1 MTSPKS
7 SPDEPPDMTDGE
19 RDTVL
24 VPGGR
29 DVRATLDGPGTTA
42 EACVVACPP
51 HPQMGGRRT
60 DRRLRA
66 VSDALAERDV
76 ACLRFDYGPWD
87 EGEGERTDARNA
99 LAWARERYETVGLFG
114 YSFGGAVALL
124 AAAAESGDGT
134 PPAATTVLAPAAR
147 LEAGLDAADA
157 VASIDCPLQVVYGE
171 RDTTADWEP
180 VVERAREAGAEVVG
194 MSADHHFVGQ
204 DAKVGELAA
213 GFLAPRL

>member
-1 MTSPKS
+1 
-7 SPDEPPDMTDGE
+7 MTDSE
-19 RDTVL
+19 RESVL

-29 DVRATLDGPGTTA
+29 DVRATLDGSEGA

-66 VSDALAERDV
+66 VSDHLVERGI

-87 EGEGERTDARNA
+87 EGSGERTDARNA
-99 LAWARERYETVGLFG
+99 LGWAQERFDRVGLFG

-124 AAAAESGDGT
+124 AAAAESGAGT
-134 PPAATTVLAPAAR
+134 PPVAVSVLAPAAR
-147 LEAGLDAADA
+147 LSAELDAVTA
-157 VASIDCPLQVVYGE
+157 VAAIDCPLRVVYGA

-180 VVERAREAGAEVVG
+180 VAERAREVGSDVVEL
-194 MSADHHFVGQ
+194 SADHHFVGQ
-204 DAKVGELAA
+204 DATVGEAVG
-213 GFLAPRL
+213 GFLVDRL